1 MFYELDQNIMNYDEL
16 DYQDRKNNFD
26 IRDVK
31 LFESNIFVFSSSGKS
46 IVS

>member
-1 MFYELDQNIMNYDEL
+1 MNSDVLWIRPKYYEL

-31 LFESNIFVFSSSGKS
+31 LFESNIVFSSSGKS

>member
-31 LFESNIFVFSSSGKS
+31 LFESNIVFSSSGKS